1 MRRKGDLK
9 FGLYVRRRGG
19 PSGPPDDRGYSV
31 SKAGGARRSLKP
43 RVGPSRGLL
52 PEVGR
57 SAAANVAGA
66 DRARNETRAD
76 AGRANAMTTFDVSA
90 GWSTKI
96 ARPSSSSSAARDAPC
111 EVQCECSIAA
121 AWS

>member
-66 DRARNETRAD
+66 DRARSAMTAV
-76 AGRANAMTTFDVSA
+76 AGRANARTAFDVSA

-96 ARPSSSSSAARDAPC
+96 ARPSSSSTAGPDGHC
-111 EVQCECSIAA
+111 
-121 AWS
+121 

>member
-1 MRRKGDLK
+1 MRRKADLK
-9 FGLYVRRRGG
+9 VGLYVRRRGG
-19 PSGPPDDRGYSV
+19 PLGPPDDRGYSV

-66 DRARNETRAD
+66 GRARNETRAD
-76 AGRANAMTTFDVSA
+76 ARRANAVSTPDATA
-90 GWSTKI
+90 GWFTKMK
-96 ARPSSSSSAARDAPC
+96 RPS
-111 EVQCECSIAA
+111 
-121 AWS
+121 